1 MSTGTLKENM
11 MEFQLLV
18 LQTLYEIVMESD
30 EPEIIRKALAAL
42 TATAEGRQ
50 YLEMNPITV

>member
-1 MSTGTLKENM
+1 

-30 EPEIIRKALAAL
+30 EPEIIRKALSAL